1 MPKIYSY
8 FGDFIRLWSFLTLVG
23 RYTLVVFNFGRY
35 TLVVTLWSLHL
46 PNGIR
51 RWPIHFIPL
60 FNIIQTP
67 K

>member
-8 FGDFIRLWSFLTLVG
+8 FGDFIRLWSFLTLVV
-23 RYTLVVFNFGRY
+23 LLDFGRY

-51 RWPIHFIPL
+51 RRPIHFIPL

>member
-8 FGDFIRLWSFLTLVG
+8 FGDFIRLWP
-23 RYTLVVFNFGRY
+23 
-35 TLVVTLWSLHL
+35 VVTLWSLHL

-51 RWPIHFIPL
+51 RRPIHFIPL